1 MSDWLLILYKPSTGH
16 SLGAFFLFFW
26 ISKKCSSFVVFKLLD
41 CRVWPHPS
49 FHRRFDQLIVFRLTS
64 NSIHTFYRT
73 FPGDKCFVFLNF
85 DFFSLVLK
93 LWNLET
99 SNVNLTHLSASG
111 GLQILYRPSTQ
122 HSLGAN
128 FLFSQIHPNF
138 SSYGV
143 LKISDCRVWPSAHT
157 LPSFRIDFKF
167 YTHIL

>member
-49 FHRRFDQLIVFRLTS
+49 FHRRFDQLLGFRLAS

-85 DFFSLVLK
+85 EFFFSFETLK
-93 LWNLET
+93 LGNFERQFNTLVGVRWT
-99 SNVNLTHLSASG
+99 SNFVQAFHRAFLG
-111 GLQILYRPSTQ
+111 G
-122 HSLGAN
+122 N
-128 FLFSQIHPNF
+128 FFVFSNSPPLFELWCSQNF
-138 SSYGV
+138 R
-143 LKISDCRVWPSAHT
+143 L
-157 LPSFRIDFKF
+157 
-167 YTHIL
+167 